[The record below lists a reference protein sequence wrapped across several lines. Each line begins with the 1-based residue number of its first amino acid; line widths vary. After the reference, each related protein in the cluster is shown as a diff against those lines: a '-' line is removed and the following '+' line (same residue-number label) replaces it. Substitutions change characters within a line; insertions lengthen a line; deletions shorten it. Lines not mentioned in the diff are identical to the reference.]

1 MNQLPSEWVERIF
14 LRLHGRFG
22 NNFLEKYKLG
32 KLDAYGNDLGIN
44 NAKQVWAEE
53 LAGISADRIKN
64 ALQYNYDYAPSCDQ
78 FKAQCKSSTQ
88 AHSDYKALPKPA
100 ISNEKREEI
109 HDKLAQ
115 FMSPKRDMK
124 AWAKKIIANPKAYPE
139 ISYRYAKEA
148 LGEEIEG

>member
-32 KLDAYGNDLGIN
+32 KLDADGNDLGIT

-53 LAGISADRIKN
+53 LAGMTVDRIKN

-78 FKAQCKSSTQ
+78 FKAQCKSS
-88 AHSDYKALPKPA
+88 APVVHDYKALPKPA
-100 ISNEKREEI
+100 LSEEKVNEIKHKITAFTSN
-109 HDKLAQ
+109 
-115 FMSPKRDMK
+115 KRDMK

-148 LGEEIEG
+148 LGNVVDV